1 MTSPTQQKIALALEK
16 KGTNLCAWS
25 KANGYN
31 YKSVWRVVS
40 QWAGRTDRTPHG
52 GIARLIMKDLEMYVN
67 ESDKNTVTQFA
78 TENAELRHE
87 VATQSCDMKK
97 RVATNN

>member
-1 MTSPTQQKIALALEK
+1 
-16 KGTNLCAWS
+16 
-25 KANGYN
+25 
-31 YKSVWRVVS
+31 
-40 QWAGRTDRTPHG
+40 
-52 GIARLIMKDLEMYVN
+52 MKDLEMYVN